1 MSTLSL
7 QSVRS
12 LGTYGEACC
21 LLGRLLFV
29 NWHAVDS
36 GTCVPPSPGVSP
48 PQSSMNM
55 PEPHMI
61 NGEEEDLYQVA
72 TMIDHLR

>member
-1 MSTLSL
+1 M
-7 QSVRS
+7 QSMRS
-12 LGTYGEACC
+12 LGTHEGACC
-21 LLGRLLFV
+21 LLGRVWTMNL
-29 NWHAVDS
+29 HALNS
-36 GTCVPPSPGVSP
+36 GTCVVPPPGVSP